1 MQEMSFQRPKIQIVS
16 GGDAAEPPKMSSLLP
31 KVTKYI
37 DPPLYIFI
45 YIYIYIYII
54 YITMVIV
61 YYVYIY
67 HHHHIYSIY
76 MYIYIYIYIYIR
88 IVQIIHTL
96 DSLDFV
102 HFSDPT
108 GVVIIK

>member
-45 YIYIYIYII
+45 YIYIYIYLYYIHHYGDSILCI
-54 YITMVIV
+54 YIPSPSYIFNI
-61 YYVYIY
+61 YV
-67 HHHHIYSIY
+67 
-76 MYIYIYIYIYIR
+76 YIYIYIYIYTNR
-88 IVQIIHTL
+88 SNYPYFGFLGFCT
-96 DSLDFV
+96 F
-102 HFSDPT
+102 
-108 GVVIIK
+108 

>member
-67 HHHHIYSIY
+67 HHHHINRSNYPY
-76 MYIYIYIYIYIR
+76 FGFLGFC
-88 IVQIIHTL
+88 T
-96 DSLDFV
+96 F
-102 HFSDPT
+102 
-108 GVVIIK
+108 